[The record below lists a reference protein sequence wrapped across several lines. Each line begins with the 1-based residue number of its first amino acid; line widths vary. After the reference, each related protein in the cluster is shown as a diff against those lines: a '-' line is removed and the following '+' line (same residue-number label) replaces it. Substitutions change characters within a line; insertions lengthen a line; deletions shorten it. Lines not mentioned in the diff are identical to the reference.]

1 MGYFPLG
8 VAFGVLAKSMGM
20 SAFIAVALSTLAYG
34 GAAQFMMLSL
44 LTLARGF

>member
-8 VAFGVLAKSMGM
+8 VAFGVLAKSMGV

-34 GAAQFMMLSL
+34 GAAQFYDA
-44 LTLARGF
+44 LAL